1 MGKRGRPVSE
11 KQYRKNIVRVSYVED
26 WVESVISKIPTS
38 VAKTIIVEELENLI
52 HHEKVKREKA

>member
-38 VAKTIIVEELENLI
+38 VAKTIIVEEL
-52 HHEKVKREKA
+52 